1 MALTPKQR
9 LFVEEYLVDLNATQ
23 AAIRAGYSKRT
34 AEKIGSENLSK
45 PEIMIAVAEAQQAR
59 FARIHM
65 SQDDVLETL
74 AAWASAD
81 PRELVEHRRV
91 CCRYCHSPNGLR
103 QEKPSERHARK
114 AKHDE
119 MLRQVPES
127 KWHLL
132 PPWDDLGGVGYD
144 PRKEPNPECL
154 DCFGLGEEQVVVK
167 DTRKLSKGAAM
178 LYGGVK
184 TTRDGLE
191 VKMQP
196 KDKAV
201 ELLARHYRLLG
212 APGDGDGDGPRKV
225 LIVND
230 PDDL

>member
-9 LFVEEYLVDLNATQ
+9 RFVEEYLVDLNGTQ
-23 AAIRAGYSKRT
+23 AAIRAGYSPRT
-34 AEKIGSENLSK
+34 ARQIAAEYLTK
-45 PEIMIAVAEAQQAR
+45 PDIAIAVAEAQQA
-59 FARIHM
+59 AIKRIHL
-65 SQDDVLETL
+65 SQEGVLETL
-74 AAWASAD
+74 AAWATAD
-81 PRELVEHRRV
+81 PRDLIQHRRV
-91 CCRYCHSPNGLR
+91 CCRFCYGKDHLY
-103 QEKPSERHARK
+103 QEKPSEQRARR
-114 AKHDE
+114 AKHDA
-119 MLRQVPES
+119 MLAQTPEN

-132 PPWDDLGGVGYD
+132 PRWDDLGGVGYD
-144 PRKEPNPECL
+144 PRKEPIEDCPEC
-154 DCFGLGEEQVVVK
+154 FGEGEEQVFVA

-212 APGDGDGDGPRKV
+212 ATGDDGETGARTIIHKS
-225 LIVND
+225 D
-230 PDDL
+230 PDA